1 LSLLPT
7 CKLELHFIT
16 TIFRMTVTEV
26 ACVAIKPGLD
36 VMNPTTPEGQVLLR
50 AWKPVTAAPGGP
62 HHLYYGVEIEDPSK
76 LWAVCDWDSI
86 EDHLNFAKSCVT
98 RFSQLSMSLIS

>member
-1 LSLLPT
+1 
-7 CKLELHFIT
+7 
-16 TIFRMTVTEV
+16 MTVPEV

-36 VMNPTTPEGQVLLR
+36 IMNPTTPEGQVLLR
-50 AWKPVTAAPGGP
+50 AWKPVMAAPGGP
-62 HHLYYGVEIEDPSK
+62 HHLYYGVEIEDPFK